1 MIIDGFYGDHPR
13 TCGENKTRIFCPS
26 IVPGSPPHLRGKL
39 RLIRYHEQNRRITP
53 APAGK
58 TKITGHFYLRKL
70 DHPRTCGENSSTS
83 LLRYIIGGSPPHL
96 RGKPGQIFYD
106 HLHQRITPAPA
117 GKTGC
122 VLPVGCTVEDHPR
135 TCGENIGKRKN
146 NFYAKGS
153 PPHLR
158 GKLLKIMPF

>member
-1 MIIDGFYGDHPR
+1 MGSHFQFKHP
-13 TCGENKTRIFCPS
+13 
-26 IVPGSPPHLRGKL
+26 
-39 RLIRYHEQNRRITP
+39 RITP

-58 TKITGHFYLRKL
+58 TKITCHFYLRKL

-135 TCGENIGKRKN
+135 TCGENISNGLV
-146 NFYAKGS
+146 ALSGALS

-158 GKLLKIMPF
+158 GKHREAEKQLLCERITPAPAGKTIKNKAFLISVQDHPRTCGEN